1 MAEVILFDEKTAE
14 EEELMPE
21 AKEAMLRCIRETV
34 LKYQKANGHM
44 SKEFLR
50 QVEEQQDVGTLMQQ
64 VAYNLPLYYIQKQK
78 ILEAVDLTSQYET
91 LMAILLNEVE
101 VISPEK

>member
-1 MAEVILFDEKTAE
+1 
-14 EEELMPE
+14 
-21 AKEAMLRCIRETV
+21 
-34 LKYQKANGHM
+34 M

-64 VAYNLPLYYIQKQK
+64 VHTICRFNYIQKQK

-101 VISPEK
+101 VISLKNEFQAKVKERVDKNQKEYLLREQIN